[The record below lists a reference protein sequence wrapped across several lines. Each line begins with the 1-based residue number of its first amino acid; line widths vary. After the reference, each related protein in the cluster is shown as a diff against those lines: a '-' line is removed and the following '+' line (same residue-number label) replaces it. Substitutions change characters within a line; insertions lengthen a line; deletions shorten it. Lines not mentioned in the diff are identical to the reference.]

1 MINPAALLPGAM
13 PSLPGAVS
21 VLPGMAP
28 SSSSGVSSASLSP
41 SPATT
46 PLGAQADRED
56 GVSFDSPVHVTTLQS
71 AHKVS
76 FIFLKYY
83 VCYLEV
89 FLAAFPSVGTSNV
102 ML

>member
-13 PSLPGAVS
+13 PSMPGAVS

-41 SPATT
+41 SPTTT
-46 PLGAQADRED
+46 PLGAQADREE
-56 GVSFDSPVHVTTLQS
+56 GVSFDSPVQVTTLQS

-76 FIFLKYY
+76 FLLCLLSRSHFSSLS
-83 VCYLEV
+83 
-89 FLAAFPSVGTSNV
+89 FS
-102 ML
+102 